1 MDRNT
6 ESEMKAALIGGGFKC
21 VIWTS
26 GGPRIINL
34 TEHLPPLGPQTK
46 DIEFIKIVTV
56 FPQRVKVAPM
66 ILDKLPPR
74 KHCLSLPKCRR
85 Y

>member
-1 MDRNT
+1 MVVVV
-6 ESEMKAALIGGGFKC
+6 GGSKC

-26 GGPRIINL
+26 GG
-34 TEHLPPLGPQTK
+34 PPLGPQTK

-56 FPQRVKVAPM
+56 FPRRVEVASM

-74 KHCLSLPKCRR
+74 RHCLSLPKCRR